1 MQRREEDEA
10 DPERPLSQ
18 ISTPP
23 MVHRRPPERSIH
35 DAQRDPTPFTVSAV
49 PETASRWRTFAYGS
63 LVPPPTSH
71 SEKIKKDDNWL
82 DEQGDLDGPW
92 LANTRDPENDG
103 GSNDDELLFVSAKT
117 RRRWY
122 TRIKVRWS
130 RLNPLSKNLESL
142 INAMFTGHVTEQSD
156 GAPYLSGNYM
166 DIILSRSCPCS

>member
-130 RLNPLSKNLESL
+130 RLNPLSKKFGVTNKC
-142 INAMFTGHVTEQSD
+142 HV
-156 GAPYLSGNYM
+156 Y
-166 DIILSRSCPCS
+166 RSCY